1 MGDLNH
7 LPPGFRFH
15 PTDEELVCYYLRRKL
30 SKSTSKSKS
39 KSESES
45 VYLNAITDIDL
56 YKYEPSDL
64 AARACFQGG
73 DRQWFFFTEGNR
85 KKYPNG
91 SRKNRATEG
100 GYWKTTGKDRP
111 VLSRGAIVGMKKT
124 LVFHRGRSPRGER
137 TNWVMHEYRLVDDE
151 AAESS
156 SAGNDRFVLC
166 RVFLKSGSS
175 AKPGE
180 QHGALLSREDSRS
193 TDNQSALVTEN
204 KQYYDVMLS
213 PAGEGEVEERYSP
226 LGPLTAASEERTIP
240 LDDDLSKFLLE
251 CLNEPDNEETACD
264 SLQIPAGFDEWSSL
278 IDEPFAEMKGVSTLA
293 DEADILIRNY
303 THEHSSADQKLHT
316 ERNVHRVDYMHGADS
331 TEQSNLETLLSPA
344 YFCGDFLELNDLIS
358 PLESD
363 SFL

>member
-1 MGDLNH
+1 MGDLNC

-15 PTDEELVCYYLRRKL
+15 PTDEELVCYYLRRKF
-30 SKSTSKSKS
+30 SNSKS
-39 KSESES
+39 KSEP

-111 VLSRGAIVGMKKT
+111 VLSKGVIVGMKKT
-124 LVFHRGRSPRGER
+124 LVFHRRRSPRAER
-137 TNWVMHEYRLVDDE
+137 TSWVMHEYRLVDDE
-151 AAESS
+151 AGESS
-156 SAGNDRFVLC
+156 ILEKDRFVLC
-166 RVFLKSGSS
+166 RVFLKSGSG
-175 AKPGE
+175 AKTWE

-204 KQYYDVMLS
+204 KQYDDVILPS
-213 PAGEGEVEERYSP
+213 SGEGEVEETYSP
-226 LGPLTAASEERTIP
+226 LKPLTATSEENTIP
-240 LDDDLSKFLLE
+240 WDEDYLSKLLLE
-251 CLNEPDNEETACD
+251 CLNEPDNEQTACD
-264 SLQIPAGFDEWSSL
+264 SLQIPVGADEWSSL
-278 IDEPFAEMKGVSTLA
+278 INDPFAEVKGISTLV
-293 DEADILIRNY
+293 DEVDILIRND
-303 THEHSSADQKLHT
+303 THKESSADQKLHT
-316 ERNVHRVDYMHGADS
+316 ERNVHRVDYMDGADI
-331 TEQSNLETLLSPA
+331 TEQSNLEALFSPA
-344 YFCGDFLELNDLIS
+344 YLGGDFLELNDLIS

-363 SFL
+363 SLF